1 LDGENIEIEKSNEKN
16 YGNFIDETYSNPRY
30 LNEDS

>member
-1 LDGENIEIEKSNEKN
+1 MQMENSNEKN
-16 YGNFIDETYSNPRY
+16 YGNFVDESYSNPRY